1 LRSECLQALL
11 TDFAAFLDSEPS
23 PAARRRWADV
33 GAREGAC
40 KFAVRERKRLRKLAR
55 RTDEA
60 PDPERMHTLRIRCKR
75 FRYLLECFE
84 PIANGLLRG
93 YVQIVRRLQ
102 DALGEYQ
109 DARVAMRRI
118 SEELAL
124 LGDAATGEAQTA
136 PLLEMSRAREQDAV
150 AARRR
155 FDKEWQLFE
164 RRVTKKNLRKLF
176 D

>member
-1 LRSECLQALL
+1 
-11 TDFAAFLDSEPS
+11 
-23 PAARRRWADV
+23 
-33 GAREGAC
+33 
-40 KFAVRERKRLRKLAR
+40 
-55 RTDEA
+55 
-60 PDPERMHTLRIRCKR
+60 
-75 FRYLLECFE
+75 
-84 PIANGLLRG
+84 
-93 YVQIVRRLQ
+93 VQIVRRLQ